1 MSTQI
6 IACAKETKSKKLLFQ
21 ELPYHGVNII
31 FYDHGQVLKS
41 LGSLY
46 MYMRVFTVFE
56 QFLCLLTWDFK
67 CHTVPSAPLS
77 FQTLIPA
84 YRIYSIN
91 RPGRLLNFWTLR
103 VGAYSRWALIRG
115 WALIKF
121 SPFSASEVCLFCNK
135 TINANNKTRRSN
147 KARFL

>member
-1 MSTQI
+1 MNFPSPFFSSVNVTWVAVFAA
-6 IACAKETKSKKLLFQ
+6 ACLV
-21 ELPYHGVNII
+21 Y
-31 FYDHGQVLKS
+31 
-41 LGSLY
+41 
-46 MYMRVFTVFE
+46 
-56 QFLCLLTWDFK
+56 LLTWNSLYEVVAL
-67 CHTVPSAPLS
+67 CACSVNPLTS
-77 FQTLIPA
+77 LLTTSYDIVYIIKRFLANRAI

-91 RPGRLLNFWTLR
+91 RPGRLLNFWR

>member
-6 IACAKETKSKKLLFQ
+6 IAFAKKTKSKKLLFQ

-31 FYDHGQVLKS
+31 FYNHGQVLKS

-56 QFLCLLTWDFK
+56 QFLCLLTGDFK

-84 YRIYSIN
+84 
-91 RPGRLLNFWTLR
+91 
-103 VGAYSRWALIRG
+103 
-115 WALIKF
+115 
-121 SPFSASEVCLFCNK
+121 
-135 TINANNKTRRSN
+135 
-147 KARFL
+147 

>member
-46 MYMRVFTVFE
+46 MYMCVFTVFE
-56 QFLCLLTWDFK
+56 QFLCLLT
-67 CHTVPSAPLS
+67 
-77 FQTLIPA
+77 
-84 YRIYSIN
+84 
-91 RPGRLLNFWTLR
+91 
-103 VGAYSRWALIRG
+103 
-115 WALIKF
+115 
-121 SPFSASEVCLFCNK
+121 
-135 TINANNKTRRSN
+135 
-147 KARFL
+147 